1 MHGHR
6 KGLDKEVGVGKVG
19 AHLGDLRDDVKENDD
34 VDDIDETDDAVTMI
48 LMIIHDKRPA
58 RLRAGTRSW
67 LEASPPLCRSSSRW
81 GSLVLVFDQVELP
94 RAQDGCSLARD
105 RKVPW
110 PRPLQVYCL
119 RPSSYRP
126 ILWISRPA
134 PCSPPCR

>member
-6 KGLDKEVGVGKVG
+6 KGLDEEVGVSQVG
-19 AHLGDLRDDVKENDD
+19 AHLGDLRGDDK
-34 VDDIDETDDAVTMI
+34 DIDDHDHIDNIDDTDKDDNGDD
-48 LMIIHDKRPA
+48 HDRRPA

-94 RAQDGCSLARD
+94 RAQDGRFLARD

-110 PRPLQVYCL
+110 LRPLQVYCP
-119 RPSSYRP
+119 RPSSYCP
-126 ILWISRPA
+126 IPWIFRQEP
-134 PCSPPCR
+134 

>member
-6 KGLDKEVGVGKVG
+6 KGLDEEVSVGKVG
-19 AHLGDLRDDVKENDD
+19 AHLGDLHVDDKENEDHDHIDD
-34 VDDIDETDDAVTMI
+34 LDD
-48 LMIIHDKRPA
+48 HDKRPA
-58 RLRAGTRSW
+58 RLRAETRSW

-94 RAQDGCSLARD
+94 RAQDGRFLARD

-110 PRPLQVYCL
+110 LRPLQVYCP

-126 ILWISRPA
+126 IPWISHQA
-134 PCSPPCR
+134 P

>member
-6 KGLDKEVGVGKVG
+6 KGLDEEVSVGEVG
-19 AHLGDLRDDVKENDD
+19 AHLGDLRGDDKDNGDHDHIDEADDAGNDD
-34 VDDIDETDDAVTMI
+34 LDD
-48 LMIIHDKRPA
+48 HDKRPA

-94 RAQDGCSLARD
+94 RARDGCFLVRD
-105 RKVPW
+105 RRVPW
-110 PRPLQVYCL
+110 LRPLQVYCL